1 MVVNHG
7 AKKDMCH
14 VGEIQFRLCG
24 KYLFSDVADI
34 FGVPLFITTR
44 SELTAAA
51 CFEENSMR
59 LIVWSNASY
68 T

>member
-44 SELTAAA
+44 SELTAAE
-51 CFEENSMR
+51 CFREKEYEIGR
-59 LIVWSNASY
+59 LE
-68 T
+68 